1 MITIWFP
8 WQFGKTE
15 QLESHMETKDLLSD
29 YNLMS
34 T

>member
-15 QLESHMETKDLLSD
+15 QLESDIGTLNNNSFIV
-29 YNLMS
+29 
-34 T
+34 